1 MKYILALGACFGI
14 FVVYAIIA
22 GVMGWKHGGGA
33 IPMLIL
39 FAAIVGTWRAITK
52 TSDQSND
59 QYSSPI
65 KMQTSNKNND
75 GVGHETSANESY
87 LSTLNTQSNI
97 IFEKELIDPV
107 NVLSHEAVS
116 KNEVSMNNNANL
128 MGINEDELYL
138 QATQE
143 IDKSNQDQALRT
155 KCSVLGEGDEGKAKY
170 KYSKERVDRLR
181 DVKVKEIEEEIFRK
195 QEIERVKKIEEQK
208 KIEEENKKLID
219 NALIN
224 QIEEYYDL
232 QKKLKKN
239 NIKFFRNN
247 YGTYYLTDK
256 LNKEHIFHTKE
267 DLCLYILAD
276 KDLRIKIL

>member
-143 IDKSNQDQALRT
+143 VDKSNQDQALWA
-155 KCSVLGEGDEGKAKY
+155 KCMALCEGDEGKAKY
-170 KYSKERVDRLR
+170 KYIKERVDRLR
-181 DVKVKEIEEEIFRK
+181 DVKVKEIEEEKVKYHKNINNMKFRK
-195 QEIERVKKIEEQK
+195 LDDKIKKYLEIEHIDEFKEILKQNGCDILLVHEVVQFYDQDGTFRKFQDS
-208 KIEEENKKLID
+208 NKFISYFVDTYPNMIKL
-219 NALIN
+219 
-224 QIEEYYDL
+224 
-232 QKKLKKN
+232 
-239 NIKFFRNN
+239 
-247 YGTYYLTDK
+247 
-256 LNKEHIFHTKE
+256 
-267 DLCLYILAD
+267 
-276 KDLRIKIL
+276 